1 MFVTICG
8 VCCGSILFLISCFM
22 PSATC
27 ICYQKQRKIETWL
40 CIQSRIYVPLL
51 EKSWGHLRTMTALSI
66 FSTYLFNSVSNNHRS
81 CSLAG
86 KRKGSF
92 KELKVKLATVPL
104 ISSL

>member
-8 VCCGSILFLISCFM
+8 VCCGSILFSISCFM
-22 PSATC
+22 PIA

-40 CIQSRIYVPLL
+40 RIQSRIYVPL
-51 EKSWGHLRTMTALSI
+51 EKSWGHLRTITALSI